1 MKLIFIGLIL
11 SVAFCH
17 TETEEAFWEV
27 FEKNGLI
34 GMSVVSV
41 CKGEIQDSY
50 NFGES
55 DISRSV
61 KVNDET
67 RFWIASISKFVTT
80 LGFMKIWED
89 LQFDLD
95 EDISKTLGF

>member
-1 MKLIFIGLIL
+1 M
-11 SVAFCH
+11 
-17 TETEEAFWEV
+17 
-27 FEKNGLI
+27 FESNGLI

-41 CKGEIQDSY
+41 CKGNIQDEF

-61 KVNDET
+61 KVNENT
-67 RFWIASISKFVTT
+67 RFRIASISKLVTT
-80 LGFMKIWED
+80 LGFMKLWEQ

-95 EDISKTLGF
+95 SDISKTLGF